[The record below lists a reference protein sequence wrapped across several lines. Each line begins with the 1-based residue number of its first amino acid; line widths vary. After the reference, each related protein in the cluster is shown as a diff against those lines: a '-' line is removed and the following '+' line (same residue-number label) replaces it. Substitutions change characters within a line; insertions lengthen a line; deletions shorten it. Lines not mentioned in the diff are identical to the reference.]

1 MAKKF
6 NTDAD
11 FMAWTWQCILSILS
25 LICLG
30 ITQKYKENE
39 GIDKDKYRIILH
51 FLDIL
56 TRVSNTSCF
65 NKWPSYLRSWWR
77 LISLSQPR
85 PLGVWGTAI
94 LHGNCRIHM
103 SYIYLSTIP
112 RLLPCFTLCCMLSTS
127 PGGWE
132 EDVHGEEF
140 KGQVWKYIPMART
153 HSHGST

>member
-51 FLDIL
+51 FL
-56 TRVSNTSCF
+56 
-65 NKWPSYLRSWWR
+65 
-77 LISLSQPR
+77 
-85 PLGVWGTAI
+85 
-94 LHGNCRIHM
+94 
-103 SYIYLSTIP
+103 
-112 RLLPCFTLCCMLSTS
+112 
-127 PGGWE
+127 
-132 EDVHGEEF
+132 
-140 KGQVWKYIPMART
+140 
-153 HSHGST
+153 